1 MLPQQPHAFG
11 PELRRRRL
19 AADLSLDQLG
29 RRVHYSKGQLSKV
42 ERGLKLPTPQLARLC
57 DEELGARGALAGLV
71 PAPAPAQGITP
82 TSHEGEVWLMHLDKD
97 GSGSFQPVGRRR
109 VISAGAASVLGI
121 GVGGMNV
128 TTGTGATTLVDASR
142 ALFGQY
148 RRLGQVSGPGALLPQ
163 LISQTHSLQQLAARS
178 GTRTRQAL
186 LVLASRFAEYTGW
199 MAQESGND
207 DAALWWTDRAVEL
220 AGAGNDDSLAAYA
233 LARRSLISLFR
244 GDTDRAV
251 DLATHALDS
260 QAPPRIKGLAA
271 QKLAQCQAVKGDY
284 DACMRSLDR
293 SRNLLA
299 LERRDPH
306 EPVIGASHL
315 PDVVAM
321 FTGWCLYEL
330 GRPRQAAEIL
340 GRETARLP
348 GHALRT
354 RSRYEL
360 RRALAHAA
368 AGEIELACEVTRGL
382 LPTISLVQSAT
393 ITADL
398 RRLARTLGRHPRNAS
413 VRELSPE
420 LSTTLAAA
428 PR

>member
-1 MLPQQPHAFG
+1 M
-11 PELRRRRL
+11 
-19 AADLSLDQLG
+19 ADALG
-29 RRVHYSKGQLSKV
+29 QGRIGI
-42 ERGLKLPTPQLARLC
+42 
-57 DEELGARGALAGLV
+57 V
-71 PAPAPAQGITP
+71 PAGGPP
-82 TSHEGEVWLMHLDKD
+82 
-97 GSGSFQPVGRRR
+97 R

-244 GDTDRAV
+244 GDTDSAV

-260 QAPPRIKGLAA
+260 HAPPRIKGLAA

-284 DACMRSLDR
+284 DAACAVSTGPGTSSHSNAATRTNPSSAPPTCR
-293 SRNLLA
+293 TWWRCSPA
-299 LERRDPH
+299 
-306 EPVIGASHL
+306 GASTNW
-315 PDVVAM
+315 D
-321 FTGWCLYEL
+321 GR
-330 GRPRQAAEIL
+330 GRPRKSS
-340 GRETARLP
+340 ARRP
-348 GHALRT
+348 RG
-354 RSRYEL
+354 
-360 RRALAHAA
+360 
-368 AGEIELACEVTRGL
+368 CPVTHCA
-382 LPTISLVQSAT
+382 PAPAT
-393 ITADL
+393 NS
-398 RRLARTLGRHPRNAS
+398 G
-413 VRELSPE
+413 
-420 LSTTLAAA
+420 A
-428 PR
+428 PRARRRGRDGTRL

>member
-11 PELRRRRL
+11 QELRRRRL

-42 ERGLKLPTPQLARLC
+42 ERGLKPPTPQLARLC
-57 DEELGARGALAGLV
+57 DEELGALGALAGLV
-71 PAPAPAQGITP
+71 PVAAPAGDVPP

-97 GSGSFQPVGRRR
+97 GSGSFQPIGRRR
-109 VISAGAASVLGI
+109 VIGAGAASVLGI
-121 GVGGMNV
+121 GMGGMHV
-128 TTGTGATTLVDASR
+128 TTETGAMTLVDASR
-142 ALFGQY
+142 TLFGQY

-207 DAALWWTDRAVEL
+207 TAALWWTDRAVEL
-220 AGAGNDDSLAAYA
+220 ADSGNDHSLTAYA
-233 LARRSLISLFR
+233 SARRALISLFR
-244 GDTDRAV
+244 GDTDGAIG
-251 DLATHALDS
+251 LASQALDS
-260 QAPPRIKGLAA
+260 PAPPRIRGLAA
-271 QKLAQCQAVKGDY
+271 QKLAQSQAVNGDY

-293 SRNLLA
+293 SRELLA
-299 LERRDPH
+299 LAHRDPR

-315 PDVVAM
+315 PDVAAM

-330 GRPRQAAEIL
+330 GRPRKAAEIL

-348 GHALRT
+348 AHALRT

-360 RRALAHAA
+360 RRALAYAA
-368 AGEIELACEVTRGL
+368 AGEIELACQVARGL
-382 LPTISLVQSAT
+382 LPTICVVQSAT

-398 RRLARTLGRHPRNAS
+398 RRLARTLGRHHRNAS

-420 LSTTLAAA
+420 LSTALAAA
-428 PR
+428 SH